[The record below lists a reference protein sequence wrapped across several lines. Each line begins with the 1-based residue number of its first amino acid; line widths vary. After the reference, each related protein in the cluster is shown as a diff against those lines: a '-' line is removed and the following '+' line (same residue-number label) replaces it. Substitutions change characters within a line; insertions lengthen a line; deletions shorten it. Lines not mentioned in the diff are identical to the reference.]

1 LLKDIAIVGQ
11 GHSGTAYI
19 TLKPGRVA
27 DQFGLACQN
36 RLVRPFPVEPS
47 SRCLVTSLTNR
58 GENMRKIFLAGA
70 ALGLLASAAAP
81 ASAMPVAKIAPAVT
95 NDDAGV
101 VQVHYRRYY
110 SRYSYRPRYRR
121 SYGYYGGGP
130 SYYSGGPS
138 YYGGGP
144 SYYGGGYGGGYYGGG
159 PSIGFSFG
167 SGRW

>member
-1 LLKDIAIVGQ
+1 
-11 GHSGTAYI
+11 
-19 TLKPGRVA
+19 
-27 DQFGLACQN
+27 
-36 RLVRPFPVEPS
+36 
-47 SRCLVTSLTNR
+47 
-58 GENMRKIFLAGA
+58 MRKILLSGGA
-70 ALGLLASAAAP
+70 LVLFSIMVVP

-95 NDDAGV
+95 ADETAA

-110 SRYSYRPRYRR
+110 SRYSYRPRARYVYRNYDYDGGYAVRR
-121 SYGYYGGGP
+121 SYG
-130 SYYSGGPS
+130 